1 MEGLDFD
8 DENFNY
14 NFEEDE
20 FDLTATI
27 NAVFAGIELPEN
39 ATKEEELKI
48 YNKEVNSIIM
58 KLQYQMEEV
67 SLKAEET
74 MQDIVLSVPAL
85 NRSMAKM
92 EREAD
97 LLKQELGKVIEE
109 ISSLEK
115 NNNDNNNAEG
125 GEDDVIDQLLRLDIV
140 KQNMTEVLMYLSI

>member
-27 NAVFAGIELPEN
+27 NAIFMKSIELPEN

-97 LLKQELGKVIEE
+97 LLKQE
-109 ISSLEK
+109 
-115 NNNDNNNAEG
+115 
-125 GEDDVIDQLLRLDIV
+125 
-140 KQNMTEVLMYLSI
+140 

>member
-109 ISSLEK
+109 ISSLMSLQEK
-115 NNNDNNNAEG
+115 NELIDYLTSSVEWRRALSDKF
-125 GEDDVIDQLLRLDIV
+125 GERP
-140 KQNMTEVLMYLSI
+140 LS